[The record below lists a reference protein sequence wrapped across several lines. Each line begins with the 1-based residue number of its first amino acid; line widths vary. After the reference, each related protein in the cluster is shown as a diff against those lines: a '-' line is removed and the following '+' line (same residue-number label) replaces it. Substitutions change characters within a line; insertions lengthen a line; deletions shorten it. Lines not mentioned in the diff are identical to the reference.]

1 MTGML
6 FPIWKMTGFINK
18 KCFINGE
25 YWNTWYF
32 DYPSWLA
39 DSYNNKCAA
48 IESTFT
54 PGWKSGRAL
63 Y

>member
-1 MTGML
+1 MQ
-6 FPIWKMTGFINK
+6 
-18 KCFINGE
+18 CFINGD

-39 DSYNNKCAA
+39 DSYNDKCAV
-48 IESTFT
+48 IEPAFT
-54 PGWKSGRAL
+54 PGWKSGRAV